1 MNIIILTEE
10 DVQNRVDDAIKK
22 IHNAKKIK
30 ASNSE
35 IEKAKAEKAIWKRI
49 LYHIKKGEFITL
61 DDENRLEWHIN
72 ASTV

>member
-30 ASNSE
+30 ASNIE
-35 IEKAKAEKAIWKRI
+35 IAKAKAEKAIWKRI